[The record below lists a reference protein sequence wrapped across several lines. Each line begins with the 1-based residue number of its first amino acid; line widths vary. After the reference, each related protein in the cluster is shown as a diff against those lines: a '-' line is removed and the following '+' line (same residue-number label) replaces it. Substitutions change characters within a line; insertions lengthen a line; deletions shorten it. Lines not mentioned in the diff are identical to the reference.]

1 MRHPRPGPGARERF
15 DSEVSLAGDAEV
27 SNKSHASNQPTRI
40 DFGYITAEEI
50 ETESPL
56 AHALTTAFSTVC
68 GKHTGAGSICV
79 TCRNFWARDRAPGA
93 YGIITVGEQP
103 DSCHVM
109 LICEDCT
116 AAADGNVA
124 DLVRDFGEAH
134 LGFTDFHRAPD
145 GGRA

>member
-1 MRHPRPGPGARERF
+1 MRNPRPKPGARDRF
-15 DSEVSLAGDAEV
+15 GGASLCSDASV
-27 SNKSHASNQPTRI
+27 YKSRAPNQAHPTRI
-40 DFGYITAEEI
+40 SFGYVTPEAI

-56 AHALTTAFSTVC
+56 AHALATALGTVR
-68 GKHTGAGSICV
+68 GTHTGAGSICV

-116 AAADGNVA
+116 AAAGGNVA

-134 LGFTDFHRAPD
+134 LGFTEFHRAPD